1 MNSCGVLEPG
11 GTLVLAV
18 YLKTPLTFIHEA
30 IRRSC
35 LRMPKVMKRSFING
49 FTGLVKFGERLG
61 HTTNV
66 RHYNPLIQSQIKDW
80 YFVPEKHFFTI
91 EEMGRLFKARGLTYE
106 VVCEQTGRFRSSSN
120 FIVRGVRS

>member
-1 MNSCGVLEPG
+1 MRVLEPG

-35 LRMPKVMKRSFING
+35 LRMPKVMKRSFYING

-66 RHYNPLIQSQIKDW
+66 
-80 YFVPEKHFFTI
+80 
-91 EEMGRLFKARGLTYE
+91 G
-106 VVCEQTGRFRSSSN
+106 
-120 FIVRGVRS
+120 